1 LAEYEGYWDIEES
14 AIAEICGLLPQ
25 LIAATEKLKSTT

>member
-14 AIAEICGLLPQ
+14 AIVEIFDLLPQ